1 MQSSKI
7 QEVETVFHEVLELP
21 PEEREGYLAQACS
34 GNAALYAEVWS
45 LISAADS
52 GASGFM
58 DEPAVSLGLTI
69 ISQNSEQ
76 SLVGKSLAAYLVIA
90 RLGRGGMGEVYLAED
105 TRLGRK
111 VALKFLSQELLHD
124 NWAKRQLVK
133 EAQAAAMLDH
143 PNICPVY
150 GIEEVDG
157 HIFIVMQYV
166 EGQTLLDAIRA
177 QSIGPEDVVNVARQ
191 IAGALEE
198 AHAHGIIHRDIKPRN
213 IMVTPSGQV
222 KVLDFGLAKTV
233 TPKIDKE
240 PSEFSNSRIT
250 SNGFAPGTIAYM
262 SPEQL
267 RDERLDFRSDLFS
280 LGAVLYEIME
290 GRRLF
295 ARESEA
301 EMISAILTDT
311 KHTYKKPNSKI
322 AQIIQKCL
330 EKNRDER
337 FRSASELLIS
347 LKSITEVSKNGFM
360 FVRGSA
366 FWNAV
371 YLFSAVAL
379 ILTVVL
385 LIKWARQPTD
395 ATPVDAAVTGENSR
409 AYSLAVLPVKTDKT
423 AKNSD
428 YLKRGLPED
437 LIRRLSVTPGLKV
450 RPYTSVANY
459 EGQAVDAAKIVKELN
474 VNAVLALELFVKDGR
489 TMLGSRLTKAD
500 GLEIWSD
507 EEAMDWQSILSIQDR
522 IVQNVNHHLTQYQMS
537 DEKFAAARG
546 TSNSEAYKQFM
557 LGRYY
562 WRNRDKEK
570 LPLAIDY
577 FTKAIALDPLY
588 AQAYAGRADSYVL
601 LNLISFGKVPTE
613 EAMAKARADAREAIA
628 LDPNMAEAH
637 TSLGVIYLRYEWR
650 WDAAELELQK
660 AIQLNPDYATA
671 HYWYSNL
678 LFIMGHPEQSLE
690 ESQKAKDLEP
700 FNAPTVLNYCR
711 ILSRVRPVEQ
721 GLACFEK
728 LEKEHPESDHIKYGY
743 ALLKYRSNQ
752 QKDAIAMFE
761 RIYAKDKTWGA
772 ALAYARARS
781 GNLEG
786 AKKVLTEMLELSR
799 HQYIPPQEFAIIY
812 AGMGDTDNA
821 FAWLEKEYIERFGGL
836 IYLTVEPL
844 FQPLRSDPRYY
855 SMVNRLNLPAL
866 NTAY

>member
-1 MQSSKI
+1 MRSSKI
-7 QEVETVFHEVLELP
+7 QDVETVFHEVLDLP
-21 PEEREGYLAQACS
+21 PEEREGYLAQACNGDAS
-34 GNAALYAEVWS
+34 LYAEVSS
-45 LISAADS
+45 LVSAANS
-52 GASGFM
+52 GVSEFM
-58 DEPAVSLGLTI
+58 DEPAVSLGLTV
-69 ISQNSEQ
+69 ISQTNEQ
-76 SLVGKSLAAYLVIA
+76 SLVGKSLAAYQVLERI
-90 RLGRGGMGEVYLAED
+90 GRGGMGEVYLAED

-150 GIEEVDG
+150 GIEEVNG

-166 EGQTLLDAIRA
+166 EGQTLQEAIRV
-177 QSIGPEDVVNVARQ
+177 QSIGSEDVVNVARQ

-222 KVLDFGLAKTV
+222 KVLDFGLAKTI
-233 TPKIDKE
+233 TPKLDKE
-240 PSEFSNSRIT
+240 VSEFSNSRIA
-250 SNGFAPGTIAYM
+250 SNGFLPGTIAYM

-280 LGAVLYEIME
+280 LGAVLYEITE

-301 EMISAILTDT
+301 ETISAILTNT
-311 KHTYKKPNSKI
+311 KHSYKRPNTKI
-322 AQIIQKCL
+322 TQIIQKCL

-337 FRSASELLIS
+337 FRSASELLIN
-347 LKSITEVSKNGFM
+347 LKSVSEISNNSFL
-360 FVRGSA
+360 FVPRSA
-366 FWNAV
+366 FWNAL
-371 YLFSAVAL
+371 YLLVAAAL
-379 ILTVVL
+379 IVTVVL
-385 LIKWARQPTD
+385 AIRRIRLPNVIPAA
-395 ATPVDAAVTGENSR
+395 ATLTADNSSP
-409 AYSLAVLPVKTDKT
+409 YVLAVLPVKTDKS
-423 AKNSD
+423 AQNSD
-428 YLKRGLPED
+428 YLKRELPED
-437 LIRRLSVTPGLKV
+437 LIRRLAVTPGLKV

-459 EGQAVDAAKIVKELN
+459 EGQSIDASKIVKELQ
-474 VNAVLALELFVKDGR
+474 VNAILAMELFVKDGQ
-489 TMLGSRLTKAD
+489 TMLASSLFRAD
-500 GLEIWSD
+500 GSQIWSD
-507 EEAMDWQSILSIQDR
+507 EEVMDWPSILSIEDR
-522 IVQNVNHHLTQYQMS
+522 IVQNVTHHLTKYQMT
-537 DEKFAAARG
+537 EEEFAEGRG
-546 TSNSEAYKQFM
+546 TSNPEAYKQFM

-570 LPLAIDY
+570 LALAIDY

-588 AQAYAGRADSYVL
+588 AQAHAGRADSYVL
-601 LNLISFGKVPTE
+601 LSLISYGKVPTE
-613 EAMAKARADAREAIA
+613 EAMTKARADAREAIA

-637 TSLGVIYLRYEWR
+637 TSLGVVYLRYEWR

-660 AIQLNPDYATA
+660 AIQLNPDYAAA
-671 HYWYSNL
+671 HFWYSHL

-700 FNAPTVLNYCR
+700 FYAPTVQNYCR
-711 ILSRVRPVEQ
+711 ILSRVRPVDQ
-721 GLACFEK
+721 ALACYEK
-728 LEKEHPESDHIKYGY
+728 VEKEHPENDQIKYAF

-752 QKDAIAMFE
+752 QKEAIATFE
-761 RIYAKDKTWGA
+761 HLYAKDKSWGA

-781 GNLEG
+781 GNLDG
-786 AKKVLTEMLELSR
+786 ARKVLSEMLELSKT
-799 HQYIPPQEFAIIY
+799 QYIPPQEFAIIY

-821 FAWLEKEYIERFGGL
+821 FAWLEKEYMERFAGL

-855 SMVNRLNLPAL
+855 SMVNRLNLTAL